1 AEAGDH
7 ARARRPPAGGGRPL
21 GRVALADAAGPRR
34 RSARAPHAHLRRHR
48 RAGVLPRARGP
59 RRRHDQRAPRR
70 GLRRQPRPARVRPGA
85 PPRRQAPRPRHRAR
99 GGRPGA
105 APPARA
111 LARARGGGDRARAV
125 RVAVDPAIQARQGQG
140 MNKTFG
146 NDDAR
151 STAAGLPDIQ
161 VAALDA
167 RHLEVLARASGARR
181 AVEIGTLGGY
191 SGVAILRGLAA
202 DGELDTIDSEPR
214 HAEVARESFRRA
226 GFADRARVHVGL
238 ALDVLPRLERRGP
251 FDLVF
256 IDADKEGYP
265 RYLDWAAQNLRP
277 GGIVL
282 LDNAFLF
289 GDLPEAP

>member
-1 AEAGDH
+1 
-7 ARARRPPAGGGRPL
+7 
-21 GRVALADAAGPRR
+21 
-34 RSARAPHAHLRRHR
+34 
-48 RAGVLPRARGP
+48 
-59 RRRHDQRAPRR
+59 
-70 GLRRQPRPARVRPGA
+70 
-85 PPRRQAPRPRHRAR
+85 
-99 GGRPGA
+99 
-105 APPARA
+105 
-111 LARARGGGDRARAV
+111 
-125 RVAVDPAIQARQGQG
+125 

-151 STAAGLPDIQ
+151 VAEWLLETYAPEDETLAEIRARSAAAGLPDIQ

-289 GDLPEAP
+289 GHLAEAPAGERAAAIRAMQAVHQTLAKSGKFRATPLPTGEGLALGVRI